1 MQFPFLNRPSI
12 RKVTVGTT
20 DEAGRVART
29 VMEGLLAELPELLLA
44 CLVEVPSGRV
54 VASYTTAANLN
65 PNQINLRY
73 AKLLRA
79 TDAALATQQIPGGP
93 LMEMTLLL
101 EDQLHI
107 IRPLPNSSWYC
118 FLAVRFADTNLGM
131 ATEILRRHTAK
142 L

>member
-1 MQFPFLNRPSI
+1 MQLPFLNRPSI

-20 DEAGRVART
+20 DEAGRVARK

-54 VASYTTAANLN
+54 VSSYTTTTALN
-65 PNQINLRY
+65 PNQISLRY

-79 TDAALATQQIPGGP
+79 TDTALATQQIPGGP
-93 LMEMTLLL
+93 LTNMALLL

-131 ATEILRRHTAK
+131 ATEILRRHTAQ

>member
-1 MQFPFLNRPSI
+1 MQLPFLNRLSI
-12 RKVTVGTT
+12 RKVTVGKT
-20 DEAGRVART
+20 DEAGRAARK
-29 VMEGLLAELPELLLA
+29 VIEGLLNELPELLLT
-44 CLVEVPSGRV
+44 CLVEVSSGRV
-54 VASYTTAANLN
+54 VASYTTASTLN
-65 PNQINLRY
+65 PNQINVRY

-93 LMEMTLLL
+93 LTEMILLL

-131 ATEILRRHTAK
+131 ATEILRRHTAQ